1 VGSRTKLNIKINI
14 MKKILLFIIITTF
27 ISCETKT
34 VEVEKSAGM
43 TYYGENNGKK
53 FQFGSDEI
61 AQLAVDAILAYADG
75 NFDFMNEISAD
86 TVMFFEPSI
95 GKPIAVINPANEFLT
110 QIQSPYDSITRFI
123 FNAIPLKREGDNYET
138 VTVSFRENRYKDGEV
153 EKLRV
158 VDKIW
163 FRDGKFFRVN
173 QWNGIID

>member
-1 VGSRTKLNIKINI
+1 
-14 MKKILLFIIITTF
+14 MKKILLFITFLAF

-43 TYYGENNGKK
+43 TYYGANEGKK

-75 NFDFMNEISAD
+75 NFDFMNEMSAD
-86 TVMFFEPSI
+86 TGMFFEPSM
-95 GKPIAVINPANEFLT
+95 GKPIAVVNPANEFLT
-110 QIQSPYDSITRFI
+110 QIQSPYDSITRYI

-158 VDKIW
+158 VYKIW

>member
-1 VGSRTKLNIKINI
+1 
-14 MKKILLFIIITTF
+14 MKKIILLLTVAFF
-27 ISCETKT
+27 LSCETKT
-34 VEVEKSAGM
+34 IEVEKSAGM
-43 TYYGENNGKK
+43 TYYGANEGKK

-86 TVMFFEPSI
+86 TIMFFEPSM
-95 GKPIAVINPANEFLT
+95 GKPIAVINPENEFLT
-110 QIQSPYDSITRFI
+110 QIQSPYDSITRFV

-138 VTVSFRENRYKDGEV
+138 VTVSFRENRYKNGEV

>member
-1 VGSRTKLNIKINI
+1 MNKI
-14 MKKILLFIIITTF
+14 ILLLTVAVFL
-27 ISCETKT
+27 SCQPKT

-43 TYYGENNGKK
+43 TYYGANEGKK

-61 AQLAVDAILAYADG
+61 AKLAVDAILAYADG

-86 TVMFFEPSI
+86 TVMFFEPSM
-95 GKPIAVINPANEFLT
+95 GKPIAVVNPANEFLT
-110 QIQSPYDSITRFI
+110 QIQSPYDSITRYV
-123 FNAIPLKREGDNYET
+123 FNAVPLKREGDNYET

-163 FRDGKFFRVN
+163 FKDGKFYRVN

>member
-1 VGSRTKLNIKINI
+1 
-14 MKKILLFIIITTF
+14 MKKILLLFAITVF
-27 ISCETKT
+27 LGCETKT

-43 TYYGENNGKK
+43 SYYGANEGKK
-53 FQFGSDEI
+53 FKFGSDEI

-95 GKPIAVINPANEFLT
+95 GKPIAVVNPANEFLS
-110 QIQSPYDSITRFI
+110 QIQSPYDSITRFV
-123 FNAIPLKREGDNYET
+123 FNAIPLKRDGDDYET

>member
-1 VGSRTKLNIKINI
+1 
-14 MKKILLFIIITTF
+14 MKKILLLFAITVF
-27 ISCETKT
+27 LGCETKT

-43 TYYGENNGKK
+43 SYYGANEGKK
-53 FQFGSDEI
+53 FKFGSDEI

-95 GKPIAVINPANEFLT
+95 GKPIAVVNPANEFLS
-110 QIQSPYDSITRFI
+110 QIQSPYDSITRFV
-123 FNAIPLKREGDNYET
+123 FNAIPLKREGDDYET
-138 VTVSFRENRYKDGEV
+138 VTVSFRENRYRDGEV

>member
-1 VGSRTKLNIKINI
+1 
-14 MKKILLFIIITTF
+14 MKKILLFIKFLAF

-34 VEVEKSAGM
+34 VEVDKSAGM
-43 TYYGENNGKK
+43 TYDGAHEGKK

-86 TVMFFEPSI
+86 TVMFFEPSM
-95 GKPIAVINPANEFLT
+95 GKPIAVVNPANEFLT
-110 QIQSPYDSITRFI
+110 QIQSPYDSITRYI

>member
-1 VGSRTKLNIKINI
+1 
-14 MKKILLFIIITTF
+14 MKKIILLLTVAFF
-27 ISCETKT
+27 LSCETKT
-34 VEVEKSAGM
+34 IEVEKSAGM
-43 TYYGENNGKK
+43 TYYGANEGKK

-86 TVMFFEPSI
+86 TIMFFEPSM

-110 QIQSPYDSITRFI
+110 QIQSPYDSITRFV

-138 VTVSFRENRYKDGEV
+138 VTVSFRENRYKNGEV

-163 FRDGKFFRVN
+163 FRDG
-173 QWNGIID
+173 

>member
-1 VGSRTKLNIKINI
+1 
-14 MKKILLFIIITTF
+14 MKKIILLLTGAVFL
-27 ISCETKT
+27 SCETKT

-43 TYYGENNGKK
+43 TYYGANKGKK

-86 TVMFFEPSI
+86 TVMFYEPSM
-95 GKPIAVINPANEFLT
+95 GKPIAVVNPANEFLT
-110 QIQSPYDSITRFI
+110 QIQSPYDSITRYV
-123 FNAIPLKREGDNYET
+123 FNAVPLKREGDNYET

-163 FRDGKFFRVN
+163 FKDGKFYRVN

>member
-1 VGSRTKLNIKINI
+1 
-14 MKKILLFIIITTF
+14 MKKIILLLTVAFF
-27 ISCETKT
+27 LSCETKT
-34 VEVEKSAGM
+34 IEVEKSAGM
-43 TYYGENNGKK
+43 TYYGANERKK

-86 TVMFFEPSI
+86 TVMFFEPSM
-95 GKPIAVINPANEFLT
+95 GKPIAVVNPANEFLT
-110 QIQSPYDSITRFI
+110 QIQSPYDSITRYV
-123 FNAIPLKREGDNYET
+123 FNAVPLKREGDNYET

-163 FRDGKFFRVN
+163 FKDGKFYRVN

>member
-1 VGSRTKLNIKINI
+1 MPSFPKFFPG
-14 MKKILLFIIITTF
+14 
-27 ISCETKT
+27 ETL
-34 VEVEKSAGM
+34 S
-43 TYYGENNGKK
+43 
-53 FQFGSDEI
+53 
-61 AQLAVDAILAYADG
+61 
-75 NFDFMNEISAD
+75 
-86 TVMFFEPSI
+86 
-95 GKPIAVINPANEFLT
+95 NPANEFLT
-110 QIQSPYDSITRFI
+110 QIQSPYDSITRFV

>member
-1 VGSRTKLNIKINI
+1 MGSRTKLNIKINI

-95 GKPIAVINPANEFLT
+95 GKPIAVINPK
-110 QIQSPYDSITRFI
+110 ISP
-123 FNAIPLKREGDNYET
+123 
-138 VTVSFRENRYKDGEV
+138 
-153 EKLRV
+153 
-158 VDKIW
+158 
-163 FRDGKFFRVN
+163 
-173 QWNGIID
+173 